1 MLILQAQS
9 SPLPLAKSNEPQH
22 VLLPRAGGELAQDG
36 NRSSEGPSAPLL
48 LWYDWGQERR
58 SDKTTE
64 AFPPWSQSQFWVDA
78 VLASLAAEPPALLG
92 PPCTANIGRINS
104 KSVAVMCRGRAVLGC
119 CGTLFYTHHYGP
131 KQARGT
137 LDPNT
142 AQAATG
148 TLLKVLKAVLG
159 VGQEQRELRSLR
171 KAESRDVSLWL
182 LPTPNRSDICFISRA
197 YLLF

>member
-1 MLILQAQS
+1 MAIALQR
-9 SPLPLAKSNEPQH
+9 
-22 VLLPRAGGELAQDG
+22 V
-36 NRSSEGPSAPLL
+36 PLL
-48 LWYDWGQERR
+48 HCPSGMTGGRKEGVTKPLRLSHHGPNLGFGWMLCWHHW
-58 SDKTTE
+58 
-64 AFPPWSQSQFWVDA
+64 PQS
-78 VLASLAAEPPALLG
+78 PPALLG
-92 PPCTANIGRINS
+92 PPCTANIERINS

-119 CGTLFYTHHYGP
+119 CGTLFYTHHYAP

-159 VGQEQRELRSLR
+159 VGQEQLELRSLR

-182 LPTPNRSDICFISRA
+182 LPTPNRSDICFISCA